1 MKMKMKMR
9 PVSRVVEGVYEANLE
24 MGEGGGGGLK
34 TDENTIYVMI
44 PGTGLAHELAV
55 ARGVF

>member
-24 MGEGGGGGLK
+24 MGEGGGGLK

>member
-24 MGEGGGGGLK
+24 MGEGGGGVK
-34 TDENTIYVMI
+34 D
-44 PGTGLAHELAV
+44 
-55 ARGVF
+55 